1 VYIPTGLSVLGV
13 SWDQNFLRWGQRAAG
28 VSRRIC
34 CAISRC
40 LCRGPGE
47 VDGEGLAIVWVLDAE
62 SADGV
67 LDEGDVFFGAEE
79 DLNGLPADEA
89 FFCEGRD

>member
-1 VYIPTGLSVLGV
+1 VPYLDVFVG
-13 SWDQNFLRWGQRAAG
+13 DQGKGFG
-28 VSRRIC
+28 
-34 CAISRC
+34 
-40 LCRGPGE
+40 GE

-79 DLNGLPADEA
+79 NLDGLPADEA

>member
-1 VYIPTGLSVLGV
+1 VPYLDVFVG
-13 SWDQNFLRWGQRAAG
+13 DQGKGFG
-28 VSRRIC
+28 
-34 CAISRC
+34 
-40 LCRGPGE
+40 GE